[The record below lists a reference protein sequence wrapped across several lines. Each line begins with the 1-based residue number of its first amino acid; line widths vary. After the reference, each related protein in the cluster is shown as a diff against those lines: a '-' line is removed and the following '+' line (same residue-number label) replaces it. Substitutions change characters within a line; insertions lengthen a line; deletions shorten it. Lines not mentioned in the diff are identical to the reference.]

1 MVQASR
7 AARCMHSAR
16 AQRCI
21 HALRCTR
28 VLDVWGGH
36 ESPGA
41 CGAACLC
48 SVHLHPCAPCT
59 REPSSARTHCTYAP
73 PHVCA
78 PRCVCTQCVCT
89 ELQGCRSMQV
99 ASCTVCTCTTL
110 CVHKSLAHLHPH
122 MCAPHGVRVLSVC
135 AWNSRGAGVCRVHH
149 AECVHAQPCVRMH
162 PLHTC
167 TVTRLLHVCAP
178 CVCSLPSARV

>member
-1 MVQASR
+1 
-7 AARCMHSAR
+7 MHSAR

-21 HALRCTR
+21 RALRCTR
-28 VLDVWGGH
+28 VLDVWGGGH

-78 PRCVCTQCVCT
+78 PWCACTQCVCT

-110 CVHKSLAHLHPH
+110 CVRTSLAHLHPD

-149 AECVHAQPCVRMH
+149 AECVHAEPCVRMH

-178 CVCSLPSARV
+178 CVCSLPSAHV